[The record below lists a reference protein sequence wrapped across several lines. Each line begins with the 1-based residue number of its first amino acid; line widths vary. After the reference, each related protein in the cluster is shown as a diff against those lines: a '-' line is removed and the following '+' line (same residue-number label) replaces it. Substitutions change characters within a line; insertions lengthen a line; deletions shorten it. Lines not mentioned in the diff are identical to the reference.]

1 MSHLVTPHL
10 TFPGLEKRLNHFF
23 SQNPVTAVDLLNSGA
38 TGLVTTDSSAPV
50 STIKSVSWSPI
61 FKVTM
66 GSQGPDVFEP
76 QHPYS
81 VSMLVSS
88 ATRRGLFSLLL
99 GTLSSNDR
107 THSIGHIDLAVME
120 PVAFIG
126 TRWRAVLTLNLEGV
140 SLL

>member
-1 MSHLVTPHL
+1 MKVMCSWGSPLRLGTL
-10 TFPGLEKRLNHFF
+10 RERGRGGANPG
-23 SQNPVTAVDLLNSGA
+23 GA
-38 TGLVTTDSSAPV
+38 
-50 STIKSVSWSPI
+50 
-61 FKVTM
+61 
-66 GSQGPDVFEP
+66 
-76 QHPYS
+76 
-81 VSMLVSS
+81 
-88 ATRRGLFSLLL
+88 GLFSLLL